1 MYLITFTPAVKKD
14 FKKLDKQLLLVLKT
28 IHFSALSHD
37 PYSGELLKGKY
48 RKYRKYKFNFNGV
61 AYRVAYGVGADW
73 VDIISV
79 GTRENFYKELK
90 RRVKSRRPAPALV
103 ALFLAVLAA
112 SLALGP
118 WVARGEEEPGGG
130 EESGGGQE
138 KTENAE
144 IVKIR
149 VGRFGL
155 NAVAELLGIATK
167 CETVTE
173 NGIPDVRKCE
183 APDLRQVILKLI
195 QVVLGFTSLLVLI
208 FVLYGGFT
216 WTTAAGNAE
225 RVDKGR
231 KILIWA
237 GAGLVAV
244 LLAWSVVTYVFYT
257 ASRVVA

>member
-1 MYLITFTPAVKKD
+1 MHPLSSSI
-14 FKKLDKQLLLVLKT
+14 KL
-28 IHFSALSHD
+28 
-37 PYSGELLKGKY
+37 
-48 RKYRKYKFNFNGV
+48 
-61 AYRVAYGVGADW
+61 
-73 VDIISV
+73 
-79 GTRENFYKELK
+79 
-90 RRVKSRRPAPALV
+90 RPHPALAS
-103 ALFLAVLAA
+103 ALFLVVLSA

-118 WVARGEEEPGGG
+118 GVVRGQGTTQQSGTTDEPGTIVTPLPPN
-130 EESGGGQE
+130 
-138 KTENAE
+138 TE
-144 IVKIR
+144 IIKIR
-149 VGRFGL
+149 IGRFGL

-167 CETVTE
+167 CKTVTTE
-173 NGIPDVRKCE
+173 EGIPYVRKCE

-195 QVVLGFTSLLVLI
+195 QVALGFTSLLVLI

-244 LLAWSVVTYVFYT
+244 LLAWSVVTYVLYT